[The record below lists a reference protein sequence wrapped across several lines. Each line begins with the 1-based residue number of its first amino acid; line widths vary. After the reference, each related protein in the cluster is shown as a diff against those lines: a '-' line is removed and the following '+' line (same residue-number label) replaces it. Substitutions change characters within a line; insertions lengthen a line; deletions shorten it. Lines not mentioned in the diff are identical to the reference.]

1 MSVITAFT
9 GSGLFGNTA
18 SSDNLSDT
26 LTGNTGT
33 TSTNISESDGSEII
47 FNLCEHFHDVIGS
60 GTAQKVKSAQTQTL
74 TNNVLKRVY
83 TFTFDLDFVAD
94 NLDVAD
100 E

>member
-1 MSVITAFT
+1 MSVIEAFT
-9 GSGLFGNTA
+9 GSGVFGNTA
-18 SSDNLSDT
+18 SSDTLSAT
-26 LTGNTGT
+26 LTGNTGA
-33 TSTNISESDGSEII
+33 TSSDVSGGDGSEII

-60 GTAQKVKSAQTQTL
+60 GTATKVTSAQSQTL